1 MRRSIG
7 ATLWLLLLAGWAG
20 AAAARQD
27 AQPPAVPGP
36 DVPAA
41 GTAIADAATAERVT
55 TLGEVR
61 AVAPDEDVDLYRFR
75 NPVQVPPNRFDRAY
89 RPPPSVKEVSEG
101 GGYLMLGI
109 YAAAGL
115 VAKGIDK
122 LGSGP
127 AQVQSAIARPPPQL
141 SEDELR
147 RAAACAT
154 AGCGGTPGD

>member
-27 AQPPAVPGP
+27 AHPPAVPGP

-41 GTAIADAATAERVT
+41 GTALADAATAERVT

-89 RPPPSVKEVSEG
+89 RPPPAWSPRASTSS
-101 GGYLMLGI
+101 
-109 YAAAGL
+109 AAGRRR
-115 VAKGIDK
+115 
-122 LGSGP
+122 SSPPSP
-127 AQVQSAIARPPPQL
+127 A
-141 SEDELR
+141 R
-147 RAAACAT
+147 RRN
-154 AGCGGTPGD
+154 